1 MDTKVNNI
9 KNIIYLKKNNFPN
22 ISNIWLK
29 YIEEQIKILNKTLN
43 DAEKLF
49 QNLNKDIPQES
60 IVMLYLLNS
69 QINYI

>member
-9 KNIIYLKKNNFPN
+9 KNIIYFKKNNFPN

-29 YIEEQIKILNKTLN
+29 YIEEQIKTLNKTLN

-49 QNLNKDIPQES
+49 KNLNKDIPQES

>member
-29 YIEEQIKILNKTLN
+29 YIEEQIKTLNKTLN

>member
-9 KNIIYLKKNNFPN
+9 KNIIYIKKNNFPN

-29 YIEEQIKILNKTLN
+29 YIEEQIKTLNKTLN

>member
-9 KNIIYLKKNNFPN
+9 KNIIYIKKNNLPN

-29 YIEEQIKILNKTLN
+29 YIEEQIKTLNKTLN